1 MLEALEDK
9 IAINDKFTKAKTK
22 FQTET
27 KLENTNF
34 QGFINRHFLSPGA
47 KSGIRTLNLRI
58 MSRVVYRW
66 TYNGTARLKNENN
79 CLNTDIYSYLVTP
92 GG

>member
-1 MLEALEDK
+1 MEEK

-34 QGFINRHFLSPGA
+34 QGFILIRHFLSPGA

-58 MSRVVYRW
+58 IV
-66 TYNGTARLKNENN
+66 
-79 CLNTDIYSYLVTP
+79 
-92 GG
+92 